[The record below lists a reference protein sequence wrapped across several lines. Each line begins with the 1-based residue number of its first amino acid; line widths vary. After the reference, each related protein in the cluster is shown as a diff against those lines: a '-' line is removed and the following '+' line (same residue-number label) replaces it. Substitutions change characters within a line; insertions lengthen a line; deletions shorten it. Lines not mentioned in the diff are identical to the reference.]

1 MRKWWGKR
9 GISSEKRLQSRLKP
23 ARQSR
28 RRRRATGAG
37 EPEME
42 EGKKAAVE
50 KPEPP
55 SQPPPPP
62 PVGGGNLPGGSREY
76 SPRRTR
82 NLNAQNCLQLEVV
95 ARTLLLGRFQF
106 LNCFLELLREKVLV
120 LQMRRFSNRTTLSIA
135 AFVGLLHWIHLV
147 TLFENDRHF
156 SHLSS
161 LEREMT
167 FRTEMGLYYSYF
179 KTIIE
184 APSFLEGLW
193 MIMNDRL
200 TEYPLVINTV
210 KRFHLYPEV
219 ILAFWYRTFM
229 GIMNLFGLEAKT
241 CWNVTRIE
249 PLNEVQS
256 CEGLGD
262 PACFYVAVIFILNG
276 LMMGL
281 FFLYGAY
288 LSGTQLGGLI
298 TVMCYFF
305 NHGEATRVMWTPP
318 LRESFSYPFL
328 VLQMWILTMILRTS
342 TSSNHRSQHIALC
355 LSNIAFML
363 PWQFAQFIL
372 FTQIAS
378 LFPMY
383 VVGYIEPNKFQK
395 IIYMNMI
402 SVLLCFILMFGN
414 PMYLSSYYS
423 SSLLM
428 TWAII
433 QHRCKIQRLGVSE
446 LNYWLIQGC
455 AWWCGTI
462 ILKFL
467 TSKILGVSDHIRLS
481 DLIAARILRYTDFDT
496 LIYTCAPEFDFMEQ
510 ATPLRYTKTL
520 LLPVV
525 MMVTCFIFKKTTRD
539 ISCVLSTNTYLRKQL
554 LEHGELIF
562 HALQLLA
569 FTGLAILIM
578 RLKLFLTPHMCI
590 MASLLCSRRLFG
602 WLFCRIRFE
611 NVIFG
616 ILTVMSLQ
624 GCANLHNQWS
634 IIGEFNN
641 LPQEELIHWIRY
653 NTRPDAV
660 FAGAMPTMASVKLS
674 TLHPIVNHPHYED
687 ADLRAR
693 TKIVYSAYSRKSAK
707 EVRDKLLELHVNYYI
722 LEEAWCVVRTKPG
735 CSMLEIWDVEDPSN
749 AANPPLCSILLK
761 DPRPY
766 FTTVFQNS
774 MYRVLKVN

>member
-1 MRKWWGKR
+1 MVGPTRSKLKEGASEPLH
-9 GISSEKRLQSRLKP
+9 SSRVMQSR
-23 ARQSR
+23 R

-42 EGKKAAVE
+42 EEPQEKVE
-50 KPEPP
+50 KPELPL
-55 SQPPPPP
+55 
-62 PVGGGNLPGGSREY
+62 PVGGGNLPGGARAY
-76 SPRRTR
+76 SPRRIR
-82 NLNAQNCLQLEVV
+82 NLKAQNCLQVEVV
-95 ARTLLLGRFQF
+95 AKTLYLSRFQF
-106 LNCFLELLREKVLV
+106 LNCFLEQLRDRVHLLR
-120 LQMRRFSNRTTLSIA
+120 RRQFSGRLTICIA
-135 AFVGLLHWIHLV
+135 AFLGLLHWTHLV

-193 MIMNDRL
+193 MVMNDRL
-200 TEYPLVINTV
+200 TEYPRVINAV

-219 ILAFWYRTFM
+219 IIAFWYRTLV
-229 GIMNLFGLEAKT
+229 GIMNLFGLETKT
-241 CWNVTRIE
+241 CWNVTRVE

-262 PACFYVAVIFILNG
+262 PACFYVGVIFILNG
-276 LMMGL
+276 IMMGL
-281 FFLYGAY
+281 FFIYGSY

-298 TVMCYFF
+298 TVLCYFF

-328 VLQMWILTMILRTS
+328 VLQMFVLTLILRTS
-342 TSSNHRSQHIALC
+342 NNNRRHFMALC
-355 LSNIAFML
+355 LSNVAFML

-383 VVGYIEPNKFQK
+383 IVGYIEPSKFQK

-402 SVLLCFILMFGN
+402 SVLLCFVLMFGN

-428 TWAII
+428 TWVII
-433 QHRCKIQRLGVSE
+433 LKRYKIQRLGVSE
-446 LNYWLIQGC
+446 LNFWLIQGFG
-455 AWWCGTI
+455 WLCGTI

-481 DLIAARILRYTDFDT
+481 DLIAARILRFTDFDT
-496 LIYTCAPEFDFMEQ
+496 LIYTCAPEFDFMEK

-525 MMVTCFIFKKTTRD
+525 MVITYFIFKKSSRE
-539 ISCVLSTNTYLRKQL
+539 ILCVLSANTYLRKQL
-554 LEHGELIF
+554 LDHGE
-562 HALQLLA
+562 
-569 FTGLAILIM
+569 
-578 RLKLFLTPHMCI
+578 
-590 MASLLCSRRLFG
+590 LFG
-602 WLFCRIRFE
+602 WLFCRVRFE
-611 NVIFG
+611 NIVFG
-616 ILTVMSLQ
+616 ILTLMSLQ
-624 GCANLHNQWS
+624 GCANLHSQWS

-641 LPQEELIHWIRY
+641 LPQEELIQWIKY

-693 TKIVYSAYSRKSAK
+693 TKIVYSTYSRKSAK
-707 EVRDKLLELHVNYYI
+707 EVRDKLVELHVNYYV

-749 AANPPLCSILLK
+749 TANPPLCSILLK
-761 DPRPY
+761 DERPY

>member
-1 MRKWWGKR
+1 MTTGRSATAAGTSPLRLPGESGLSGLRLTRLAVPEIDPAPPGIMRKQGV
-9 GISSEKRLQSRLKP
+9 SSKPLQSSRSSQCKRRRGASP
-23 ARQSR
+23 AR
-28 RRRRATGAG
+28 
-37 EPEME
+37 EPEVE
-42 EGKKAAVE
+42 EEVE
-50 KPEPP
+50 K
-55 SQPPPPP
+55 SAL
-62 PVGGGNLPGGSREY
+62 GGGKLPRGARRS
-76 SPRRTR
+76 SPRRIR
-82 NLNAQNCLQLEVV
+82 NLKERKGLELEVV
-95 ARTLLLGRFQF
+95 AKTLLGPFQF
-106 LNCFLELLREKVLV
+106 VHNSLAQLREKVHE
-120 LQMRRFSNRTTLSIA
+120 LQARRFSSRTTLGIA
-135 AFVGLLHWIHLV
+135 VFVAILHWLHLV

-219 ILAFWYRTFM
+219 IIASWYRTFM
-229 GIMNLFGLEAKT
+229 GIMNLFGLETKT

-262 PACFYVAVIFILNG
+262 PACFYVGVIFILNG

-281 FFLYGAY
+281 FFMYGAY

-298 TVMCYFF
+298 TVLCFFF

-328 VLQMWILTMILRTS
+328 VLQMYVLTLILRTS
-342 TSSNHRSQHIALC
+342 SNDRRPFVALC
-355 LSNIAFML
+355 LSNVAFML

-383 VVGYIEPNKFQK
+383 VVGYIEPSKFQK

-402 SVLLCFILMFGN
+402 SVTLSFILMFGN
-414 PMYLSSYYS
+414 SMYLSSYYS

-433 QHRCKIQRLGVSE
+433 LKRNEIQKLGVSK
-446 LNYWLIQGC
+446 LNFWLIQGS

-467 TSKILGVSDHIRLS
+467 TSKIFGVSDHIRLS

-496 LIYTCAPEFDFMEQ
+496 LIYTCAPEFDFMEK

-525 MMVTCFIFKKTTRD
+525 MVITCFIFKKTVRD
-539 ISCVLSTNTYLRKQL
+539 ISCVLATNIYLRKQL
-554 LEHGELIF
+554 LEHSELAF
-562 HALQLLA
+562 HTLQLLA
-569 FTGLAILIM
+569 FTALAILIM
-578 RLKLFLTPHMCI
+578 RLKMFLTPHMCV
-590 MASLLCSRRLFG
+590 MASLVCSRQLFG
-602 WLFCRIRFE
+602 WLFRRARFE

-616 ILTVMSLQ
+616 ILTVMSIQ
-624 GCANLHNQWS
+624 GYANLRNQWS

-641 LPQEELIHWIRY
+641 LPQEELLQWIKY
-653 NTRPDAV
+653 NTTSDAV

-687 ADLRAR
+687 ADLR
-693 TKIVYSAYSRKSAK
+693 
-707 EVRDKLLELHVNYYI
+707 
-722 LEEAWCVVRTKPG
+722 PG

-749 AANPPLCSILLK
+749 AANPPLCSVLLE
-761 DPRPY
+761 DARPY

-774 MYRVLKVN
+774 VYRVLKVN

>member
-1 MRKWWGKR
+1 MVGQTRSKLRATAPERVQSSRPCQSKR
-9 GISSEKRLQSRLKP
+9 RRGASGAREPEVEEEVEKSGLSLQSSTL
-23 ARQSR
+23 
-28 RRRRATGAG
+28 
-37 EPEME
+37 
-42 EGKKAAVE
+42 
-50 KPEPP
+50 
-55 SQPPPPP
+55 
-62 PVGGGNLPGGSREY
+62 GGGNLPRGARGY
-76 SPRRTR
+76 SPRRNR
-82 NLNAQNCLQLEVV
+82 NQKARNCLQLD
-95 ARTLLLGRFQF
+95 AIAKTLLLGRFQF
-106 LNCFLELLREKVLV
+106 LHGFLAQLREKAQE
-120 LQMRRFSNRTTLSIA
+120 LQARRCSSKTTLCIA
-135 AFVGLLHWIHLV
+135 ACVGILHWIHLV

-219 ILAFWYRTFM
+219 IIASWYRTFM

-256 CEGLGD
+256 CEGLGE
-262 PACFYVAVIFILNG
+262 PACFYVGVIFILNG

-281 FFLYGAY
+281 FFMYGAY
-288 LSGTQLGGLI
+288 LSGTQLGGFI
-298 TVMCYFF
+298 TVLCLFF

-328 VLQMWILTMILRTS
+328 VLQMYILTLILRTS
-342 TSSNHRSQHIALC
+342 SNDRRPFIALC
-355 LSNIAFML
+355 LSNVAFML

-383 VVGYIEPNKFQK
+383 IVGYIEPSKFQK

-402 SVLLCFILMFGN
+402 SVILSFILMFGN
-414 PMYLSSYYS
+414 SMYLSSYYS

-433 QHRCKIQRLGVSE
+433 LKRNKIQKLGVSE
-446 LNYWLIQGC
+446 LNFWLIQGSV
-455 AWWCGTI
+455 WWCGTI

-496 LIYTCAPEFDFMEQ
+496 LIYTCAPEFDFMEK
-510 ATPLRYTKTL
+510 ALA
-520 LLPVV
+520 
-525 MMVTCFIFKKTTRD
+525 
-539 ISCVLSTNTYLRKQL
+539 
-554 LEHGELIF
+554 F
-562 HALQLLA
+562 HTLQLLA
-569 FTGLAILIM
+569 FTALAILIM
-578 RLKLFLTPHMCI
+578 RLKLFLTPHMCV
-590 MASLLCSRRLFG
+590 MASLICSRRLFG
-602 WLFCRIRFE
+602 WIFCRVRFE

-616 ILTVMSLQ
+616 ILTVMSIQ

-641 LPQEELIHWIRY
+641 LPQEELIQWIKY

-693 TKIVYSAYSRKSAK
+693 TKIVYSTYSRKSTK
-707 EVRDKLLELHVNYYI
+707 EVRDKLLELHVNYYV
-722 LEEAWCVVRTKPG
+722 LEEAWCIARTKPG
-735 CSMLEIWDVEDPSN
+735 CSMLEIWDVEDPTN
-749 AANPPLCSILLK
+749 AANPPLCSVLLN
-761 DPRPY
+761 DARPY

-774 MYRVLKVN
+774 VYRVLKVN

>member
-1 MRKWWGKR
+1 MVGPTRNKLKEGA
-9 GISSEKRLQSRLKP
+9 SEPLHSPRFM
-23 ARQSR
+23 QSR

-42 EGKKAAVE
+42 EQPQEEVE
-50 KPEPP
+50 KPQLP
-55 SQPPPPP
+55 S
-62 PVGGGNLPGGSREY
+62 PVGSGNLPGGSRAY
-76 SPRRTR
+76 SPRRIR
-82 NLNAQNCLQLEVV
+82 NLKAQNCLQIEVV
-95 ARTLLLGRFQF
+95 ANDLYLSRFQF
-106 LNCFLELLREKVLV
+106 LNCLLEQLRDRVHLLR
-120 LQMRRFSNRTTLSIA
+120 RRQFSGRVTISIA
-135 AFVGLLHWIHLV
+135 AFLGLLHWIHLV

-193 MIMNDRL
+193 MVMNDRL
-200 TEYPLVINTV
+200 TEYPRVINAV

-219 ILAFWYRTFM
+219 IIAFWYRTLV
-229 GIMNLFGLEAKT
+229 GIMNLFGLETKT
-241 CWNVTRIE
+241 CWNVTRVE
-249 PLNEVQS
+249 PLNEIQS

-262 PACFYVAVIFILNG
+262 PACFYVGVIFILNG
-276 LMMGL
+276 IMMGL
-281 FFLYGAY
+281 FFIYGSY

-298 TVMCYFF
+298 TVLCYFF

-328 VLQMWILTMILRTS
+328 VLQMFILTLILRTS
-342 TSSNHRSQHIALC
+342 NNNRRHFMALC
-355 LSNIAFML
+355 LSNVAFML

-383 VVGYIEPNKFQK
+383 VVGYIEPSKFQK

-402 SVLLCFILMFGN
+402 SVLLCFVLMFGN

-428 TWAII
+428 TWVII
-433 QHRCKIQRLGVSE
+433 LKRYKIQRLGVSE
-446 LNYWLIQGC
+446 LNFWLIQGFG
-455 AWWCGTI
+455 WLCGTI

-481 DLIAARILRYTDFDT
+481 DLIAARILRFTDFDT
-496 LIYTCAPEFDFMEQ
+496 LIYTCAPEFDFMEK

-525 MMVTCFIFKKTTRD
+525 MVITYFIFKKSSRE
-539 ISCVLSTNTYLRKQL
+539 ILCVLSANTYLRKQL
-554 LEHGELIF
+554 LDHGELIF
-562 HALQLLA
+562 HTLQLLA
-569 FTGLAILIM
+569 FAALAILIM
-578 RLKLFLTPHMCI
+578 RLKLFLTPHMCV
-590 MASLLCSRRLFG
+590 MASLICCQRVRV
-602 WLFCRIRFE
+602 RFE
-611 NVIFG
+611 NIVFG
-616 ILTVMSLQ
+616 ILTLMSLQ
-624 GCANLHNQWS
+624 GCANLHSQWS

-641 LPQEELIHWIRY
+641 LPQEELIQWIKY

-693 TKIVYSAYSRKSAK
+693 TKIVYSTYSRKSAK
-707 EVRDKLLELHVNYYI
+707 EVRDKLVELHVNYYV

-749 AANPPLCSILLK
+749 TANPPLCSILLK
-761 DPRPY
+761 DERPY

>member
-1 MRKWWGKR
+1 MRKQGV
-9 GISSEKRLQSRLKP
+9 SSKRLQSSGRS
-23 ARQSR
+23 QSKGR
-28 RRRRATGAG
+28 RGASLTR
-37 EPEME
+37 EPEVE
-42 EGKKAAVE
+42 EEVE
-50 KPEPP
+50 K
-55 SQPPPPP
+55 SAL
-62 PVGGGNLPGGSREY
+62 GGGKLPRGAWRS
-76 SPRRTR
+76 SPGRIQSLKERKG
-82 NLNAQNCLQLEVV
+82 LELEVV
-95 ARTLLLGRFQF
+95 AKTLLLGPFQF
-106 LNCFLELLREKVLV
+106 VRNSLAQLREKVQE
-120 LQMRRFSNRTTLSIA
+120 LQARRFSRRTTLGIA
-135 AFVGLLHWIHLV
+135 VFVAILHWLHLV

-193 MIMNDRL
+193 MIINDRL
-200 TEYPLVINTV
+200 TEYPLVINAI

-219 ILAFWYRTFM
+219 IIASWYCTFM
-229 GIMNLFGLEAKT
+229 GIMNLFGLETKT

-262 PACFYVAVIFILNG
+262 PACFYVGVIFILNG

-281 FFLYGAY
+281 FFMYGAY

-298 TVMCYFF
+298 TVLCFFF

-328 VLQMWILTMILRTS
+328 VLQMCILTLILRTS
-342 TSSNHRSQHIALC
+342 SNDRRPFIALC
-355 LSNIAFML
+355 LSNVAFML

-372 FTQIAS
+372 FTQ
-378 LFPMY
+378 
-383 VVGYIEPNKFQK
+383 
-395 IIYMNMI
+395 
-402 SVLLCFILMFGN
+402 
-414 PMYLSSYYS
+414 
-423 SSLLM
+423 
-428 TWAII
+428 
-433 QHRCKIQRLGVSE
+433 
-446 LNYWLIQGC
+446 LIQGS

-467 TSKILGVSDHIRLS
+467 TSKILGVSDHVRLS

-496 LIYTCAPEFDFMEQ
+496 LIYTCAPEFDFMEK

-525 MMVTCFIFKKTTRD
+525 MVITCFIFKKTVRD
-539 ISCVLSTNTYLRKQL
+539 ISYVLPTNIYLRKQL
-554 LEHGELIF
+554 LEHSELAF
-562 HALQLLA
+562 HTLQLLV
-569 FTGLAILIM
+569 FTALAILIM
-578 RLKLFLTPHMCI
+578 RLKMFLTPHMCV
-590 MASLLCSRRLFG
+590 MASLICSRQLFG
-602 WLFCRIRFE
+602 WLFRRVRFE
-611 NVIFG
+611 KVIFG
-616 ILTVMSLQ
+616 ILTVMSIQ
-624 GCANLHNQWS
+624 GYANLRNQWS

-641 LPQEELIHWIRY
+641 LPQEELLQWIKY
-653 NTRPDAV
+653 STTSDAV
-660 FAGAMPTMASVKLS
+660 FAGAMPTMASIKLS

-693 TKIVYSAYSRKSAK
+693 TKIVYSTYSRKSAK
-707 EVRDKLLELHVNYYI
+707 EVRDKLLELHVNYYV

-749 AANPPLCSILLK
+749 AANPPLCSVLLE
-761 DPRPY
+761 DARPY

-774 MYRVLKVN
+774 VYRVLKVN

>member
-1 MRKWWGKR
+1 MVGQTRSKLR
-9 GISSEKRLQSRLKP
+9 GAASEPSHFLRST
-23 ARQSR
+23 QSR
-28 RRRRATGAG
+28 RRRRATGSG
-37 EPEME
+37 ERELEKEPKEEVKRPEL
-42 EGKKAAVE
+42 
-50 KPEPP
+50 PLRTRR
-55 SQPPPPP
+55 
-62 PVGGGNLPGGSREY
+62 GNLTRGARKY
-76 SPRRTR
+76 SPQRIRNLKTQNCVPVEMVRRTDL
-82 NLNAQNCLQLEVV
+82 LNDRFPFLSSLLEQLSDKAQLLQ
-95 ARTLLLGRFQF
+95 
-106 LNCFLELLREKVLV
+106 
-120 LQMRRFSNRTTLSIA
+120 RRQVSGKGAFGIA
-135 AFVGLLHWIHLV
+135 AFVAILHWVHLI

-156 SHLSS
+156 SHLSA

-179 KTIIE
+179 KTIVE
-184 APSFLEGLW
+184 APSFLQGLW

-219 ILAFWYRTFM
+219 ILAFCYRTFV
-229 GIMNLFGLEAKT
+229 GIMNLFGLETKT

-262 PACFYVAVIFILNG
+262 PACFYVGVIFILNG
-276 LMMGL
+276 IMMGL
-281 FFLYGAY
+281 FFMYGAY
-288 LSGTQLGGLI
+288 LSGTQLGGII
-298 TVMCYFF
+298 TVLCYFF

-328 VLQMWILTMILRTS
+328 VLQMYILTVILRTTNNS
-342 TSSNHRSQHIALC
+342 RRHFIALC
-355 LSNIAFML
+355 LSNVAFML

-395 IIYMNMI
+395 IIHANMVI
-402 SVLLCFILMFGN
+402 ILKRN
-414 PMYLSSYYS
+414 
-423 SSLLM
+423 
-428 TWAII
+428 
-433 QHRCKIQRLGVSE
+433 KIQRFGVSE
-446 LNYWLIQGC
+446 LHFWVIQGS
-455 AWWCGTI
+455 AWFFGTI

-496 LIYTCAPEFDFMEQ
+496 LIYTCAPEFDFMET
-510 ATPLRYTKTL
+510 ATPVRYSKTL
-520 LLPVV
+520 LLPIVV
-525 MMVTCFIFKKTTRD
+525 VITYVIFKKAFRD
-539 ISCVLSTNTYLRKQL
+539 ILCVLCANTYLRKQL
-554 LEHGELIF
+554 LEHGEIIF
-562 HALQLLA
+562 HTLQLFA
-569 FTGLAILIM
+569 FTPLAILIM
-578 RLKLFLTPHMCI
+578 RLKLFLTPHMCV
-590 MASLLCSRRLFG
+590 MASLICSRRLFG
-602 WLFCRIRFE
+602 WIFCRVRFMP
-611 NVIFG
+611 VI
-616 ILTVMSLQ
+616 LSLVTVMSIQ
-624 GCANLHNQWS
+624 GYANLHNQWS

-641 LPQEELIHWIRY
+641 LPQEELIQWIKY

-707 EVRDKLLELHVNYYI
+707 EVRDKLVELHVNYYI

-749 AANPPLCSILLK
+749 SANPPLCSVLLK
-761 DPRPY
+761 DARPY